1 MNTTVRIKA
10 SQIYKDWH
18 VIDAAGRPLGRVAT
32 EAAILLRGKH
42 KPTYEPH
49 LDDGDFV
56 IVINASQVRVTG
68 RKAAQI
74 KYYSHS
80 GYPGGLKT
88 RSYEDQLAQYPE
100 RVLEKAIWG
109 MLPGGP
115 LGKAM
120 FRHLKVYK
128 NANHPHQ
135 SQLAGS
141 AKAQEARPAVT
152 APGPAKPARLRPLS
166 VPQVLPEPVA
176 KVAPAPRPAAVNPV
190 KAAAKP
196 TNSAKPASRT
206 KAPKD
211 AKAATTNA
219 EMAAQ
224 GDTVLSSET
233 PSPAQPLTVGGK
245 TTVDYGTPTPAEAAI
260 TAGAATAATES
271 AEKAPTKKAV
281 EPTTKAAAKAVAK
294 EPAKAATKAPA
305 KAATKTSAKAVTKT
319 PAKATAKTLAKAATE
334 EKKPAPS
341 RAAKTEE

>member
-74 KYYSHS
+74 KYYTHS

-166 VPQVLPEPVA
+166 IPQILPEAVA
-176 KVAPAPRPAAVNPV
+176 KVAPAPRPAAPKPV
-190 KAAAKP
+190 KARTARPATKV
-196 TNSAKPASRT
+196 KPATAS
-206 KAPKD
+206 
-211 AKAATTNA
+211 AA
-219 EMAAQ
+219 MAAQ
-224 GDTVLSSET
+224 EATALPSEA
-233 PSPAQPLTVGGK
+233 PPPAEPVTAAA
-245 TTVDYGTPTPAEAAI
+245 TAAIAHDTPTPAEGVVTAAAV
-260 TAGAATAATES
+260 TETPVKPPAKKAAGAATKTAA
-271 AEKAPTKKAV
+271 
-281 EPTTKAAAKAVAK
+281 
-294 EPAKAATKAPA
+294 KAPA
-305 KAATKTSAKAVTKT
+305 KAAAKT
-319 PAKATAKTLAKAATE
+319 PVKAAAVKKKSAEAPAEGATE
-334 EKKPAPS
+334 APKPARS
-341 RAAKTEE
+341 RATKAKE

>member
-68 RKAAQI
+68 RKASQI
-74 KYYSHS
+74 KYYTHS

-152 APGPAKPARLRPLS
+152 APAPAKPARLRPLA

-176 KVAPAPRPAAVNPV
+176 RVAPAPRPVTAAKLAPKPRAKASPASKPETALVEAVVEDEVRLAPDAAAAAEVAVAAV
-190 KAAAKP
+190 
-196 TNSAKPASRT
+196 
-206 KAPKD
+206 
-211 AKAATTNA
+211 
-219 EMAAQ
+219 
-224 GDTVLSSET
+224 
-233 PSPAQPLTVGGK
+233 
-245 TTVDYGTPTPAEAAI
+245 
-260 TAGAATAATES
+260 
-271 AEKAPTKKAV
+271 AEKKPRVPRKKAV
-281 EPTTKAAAKAVAK
+281 EATT
-294 EPAKAATKAPA
+294 E
-305 KAATKTSAKAVTKT
+305 T
-319 PAKATAKTLAKAATE
+319 PAESTTE
-334 EKKPAPS
+334 EKKPARR
-341 RAAKTEE
+341 RAVKTEE

>member
-68 RKAAQI
+68 NKSAQM
-74 KYYSHS
+74 KYYTHS

-88 RSYEDQLAQYPE
+88 RSYEEQLAQYPE

-152 APGPAKPARLRPLS
+152 APAPAKPARLRPLS
-166 VPQVLPEPVA
+166 VPQVLPEPAA
-176 KVAPAPRPAAVNPV
+176 KVAPAPRPAAAT
-190 KAAAKP
+190 K
-196 TNSAKPASRT
+196 AKPAARS

-211 AKAATTNA
+211 AKAATTKA
-219 EMAAQ
+219 EMACQDAV
-224 GDTVLSSET
+224 VLSSET
-233 PSPAQPLTVGGK
+233 PPTAEPVTVAGA

-260 TAGAATAATES
+260 AAGTATGVVET
-271 AEKAPTKKAV
+271 APTKKPA
-281 EPTTKAAAKAVAK
+281 TKAAAKPAGKAATKPVTKAATTTPAK
-294 EPAKAATKAPA
+294 SAAKAAAKSPAKAAPKSPA
-305 KAATKTSAKAVTKT
+305 KAS
-319 PAKATAKTLAKAATE
+319 KAATE

>member
-74 KYYSHS
+74 KYYTHS

-152 APGPAKPARLRPLS
+152 APAPAKPARLRPLA

-176 KVAPAPRPAAVNPV
+176 KVAPAPRPASV
-190 KAAAKP
+190 AK
-196 TNSAKPASRT
+196 AKPAAKSRPAAKAKLVAKA

-211 AKAATTNA
+211 AKAATTKA
-219 EMAAQ
+219 EMAGQDAV
-224 GDTVLSSET
+224 VLSSET
-233 PSPAQPLTVGGK
+233 PPPAEPVTVGK
-245 TTVDYGTPTPAEAAI
+245 TTTVDYGTPTPAEAAI
-260 TAGAATAATES
+260 TAAKSTPTETVEKKPATPPRETAAATA
-271 AEKAPTKKAV
+271 KK
-281 EPTTKAAAKAVAK
+281 
-294 EPAKAATKAPA
+294 PAKAAATKKPATATA
-305 KAATKTSAKAVTKT
+305 KAAAAKKTTADG
-319 PAKATAKTLAKAATE
+319 ATA
-334 EKKPAPS
+334 EKKPVRR

>member
-74 KYYSHS
+74 KYYTHS

-88 RSYEDQLAQYPE
+88 RSYEEQLAQYPE

-152 APGPAKPARLRPLS
+152 APGPAKPARLRPLA

-176 KVAPAPRPAAVNPV
+176 RVAPAPRPVT
-190 KAAAKP
+190 AAKP
-196 TNSAKPASRT
+196 VPKATPTPKTKVVPKATAAPKAKAPGAGKVETPVPDEAILAPEAIEPVIPAVAAVVEKKPRAPRKKAAEATTETSPEAAKPARR
-206 KAPKD
+206 
-211 AKAATTNA
+211 
-219 EMAAQ
+219 
-224 GDTVLSSET
+224 
-233 PSPAQPLTVGGK
+233 
-245 TTVDYGTPTPAEAAI
+245 
-260 TAGAATAATES
+260 
-271 AEKAPTKKAV
+271 
-281 EPTTKAAAKAVAK
+281 
-294 EPAKAATKAPA
+294 
-305 KAATKTSAKAVTKT
+305 
-319 PAKATAKTLAKAATE
+319 
-334 EKKPAPS
+334 

>member
-176 KVAPAPRPAAVNPV
+176 KIAPAPRPAAAKPV

-196 TNSAKPASRT
+196 TKGAKPASRT

-219 EMAAQ
+219 EMEAQ
-224 GDTVLSSET
+224 GDTVLTSET

-260 TAGAATAATES
+260 TAGAATTET
-271 AEKAPTKKAV
+271 AEEAPTKKAV
-281 EPTTKAAAKAVAK
+281 EATTKAAAKAVAK
-294 EPAKAATKAPA
+294 VPAKAAT

-319 PAKATAKTLAKAATE
+319 PAKAATE

>member
-68 RKAAQI
+68 RKASQI
-74 KYYSHS
+74 KYYTHS

-152 APGPAKPARLRPLS
+152 APAPVKPARLRPLA
-166 VPQVLPEPVA
+166 VPDLLPERVA
-176 KVAPAPRPAAVNPV
+176 KVAPAPRPASPPTAKPAARA
-190 KAAAKP
+190 KPAAKP
-196 TNSAKPASRT
+196 VARAKPAAKVAATPAS
-206 KAPKD
+206 KAKPPTADDGPAETPPPVEPVVAELALAADPIVPEAAAPVAEKKPRAPRKKAETD
-211 AKAATTNA
+211 TTPKAA
-219 EMAAQ
+219 
-224 GDTVLSSET
+224 SED
-233 PSPAQPLTVGGK
+233 S
-245 TTVDYGTPTPAEAAI
+245 
-260 TAGAATAATES
+260 AG
-271 AEKAPTKKAV
+271 
-281 EPTTKAAAKAVAK
+281 
-294 EPAKAATKAPA
+294 
-305 KAATKTSAKAVTKT
+305 
-319 PAKATAKTLAKAATE
+319 
-334 EKKPAPS
+334 EKKPARR
-341 RAAKTEE
+341 RAVKTEE

>member
-74 KYYSHS
+74 KYYTHS

-88 RSYEDQLAQYPE
+88 RSYQDQLAQYPE

-152 APGPAKPARLRPLS
+152 APAPAKPARLRPLS

-176 KVAPAPRPAAVNPV
+176 KVAPAPRPVTAHKPAPQ
-190 KAAAKP
+190 AKP
-196 TNSAKPASRT
+196 IPTDKPVSTAKV
-206 KAPKD
+206 APK
-211 AKAATTNA
+211 AKAAPKA
-219 EMAAQ
+219 SAA
-224 GDTVLSSET
+224 DEVKTPVPSEAVL
-233 PSPAQPLTVGGK
+233 
-245 TTVDYGTPTPAEAAI
+245 TPAVVEAV
-260 TAGAATAATES
+260 
-271 AEKAPTKKAV
+271 APAVVPVADKKPRAPRKKAV
-281 EPTTKAAAKAVAK
+281 EATTETPPA
-294 EPAKAATKAPA
+294 EP
-305 KAATKTSAKAVTKT
+305 
-319 PAKATAKTLAKAATE
+319 
-334 EKKPAPS
+334 KPARR

>member
-74 KYYSHS
+74 KYYTHS

-88 RSYEDQLAQYPE
+88 RSYEEQLAQYPE

-152 APGPAKPARLRPLS
+152 APGPAKPARLRPLA

-176 KVAPAPRPAAVNPV
+176 RVAPAPRPATATKPA
-190 KAAAKP
+190 KPAAKP
-196 TNSAKPASRT
+196 VAKLAKPA
-206 KAPKD
+206 
-211 AKAATTNA
+211 
-219 EMAAQ
+219 
-224 GDTVLSSET
+224 
-233 PSPAQPLTVGGK
+233 
-245 TTVDYGTPTPAEAAI
+245 
-260 TAGAATAATES
+260 ATA
-271 AEKAPTKKAV
+271 KAPTADTTELPALAPDAAV
-281 EPTTKAAAKAVAK
+281 LVPEAVAAAAPVVVA
-294 EPAKAATKAPA
+294 
-305 KAATKTSAKAVTKT
+305 
-319 PAKATAKTLAKAATE
+319 
-334 EKKPAPS
+334 EKKPRAPRKKAAEATTETS
-341 RAAKTEE
+341 PEAAKPARRRAAKTEE

>member
-176 KVAPAPRPAAVNPV
+176 KVAPAPRPAAAKPV

-196 TNSAKPASRT
+196 TKGAKPASRT

-211 AKAATTNA
+211 AKAATTDA
-219 EMAAQ
+219 ETAAQ
-224 GDTVLSSET
+224 GGTVLTSET

-271 AEKAPTKKAV
+271 AERAPTKKAV
-281 EPTTKAAAKAVAK
+281 EATTKV
-294 EPAKAATKAPA
+294 PAKAATKASA
-305 KAATKTSAKAVTKT
+305 KAATKPSAKAVTKT
-319 PAKATAKTLAKAATE
+319 PAKATAKTPAKAATE

>member
-74 KYYSHS
+74 KYYTHS

-152 APGPAKPARLRPLS
+152 APAPAKPARLRPLA

-176 KVAPAPRPAAVNPV
+176 RVVAVAPRPVAVV
-190 KAAAKP
+190 KP
-196 TNSAKPASRT
+196 AKPA
-206 KAPKD
+206 
-211 AKAATTNA
+211 AKAKS
-219 EMAAQ
+219 AAA
-224 GDTVLSSET
+224 D
-233 PSPAQPLTVGGK
+233 K
-245 TTVDYGTPTPAEAAI
+245 TELAVPGEAI
-260 TAGAATAATES
+260 LS
-271 AEKAPTKKAV
+271 AESVEAVSPVVTAVADKKPRAPRKKAV
-281 EPTTKAAAKAVAK
+281 EATIETP
-294 EPAKAATKAPA
+294 PAEA
-305 KAATKTSAKAVTKT
+305 
-319 PAKATAKTLAKAATE
+319 
-334 EKKPAPS
+334 KPARR

>member
-176 KVAPAPRPAAVNPV
+176 KVAPAPRPAAAKPV

-196 TNSAKPASRT
+196 TKSAKPASRT

-233 PSPAQPLTVGGK
+233 PSPAQPVTVGGK
-245 TTVDYGTPTPAEAAI
+245 TTVDHGTPTPAEAAI
-260 TAGAATAATES
+260 TAGVAATET
-271 AEKAPTKKAV
+271 AEEATTKKSV
-281 EPTTKAAAKAVAK
+281 EATTKAAAKPVAK
-294 EPAKAATKAPA
+294 VLAKAATGAPA

-319 PAKATAKTLAKAATE
+319 PAKATAKTPAKAATE